1 MSRATQTR
9 KKAATRPKNGQSE
22 PNIFDTYKNELKT
35 AAKAIGKQKINC
47 ELIKTALPYFFETYR
62 TEKHAVSDM
71 VTRVRI
77 GALLDKYL
85 IELHKTRPLCISP
98 FFDVFRAWTECEPV
112 AAIAARFGLSLQ
124 TLHTITAYCINTLC
138 RQSLDYAHE
147 NNLQPQPYIKTDSE
161 LLAELYAQLGIEQP
175 KRFKVAAARLP
186 QSVKQGFAALGLS
199 VPKIDFGRFS
209 TLPTAQK
216 SFIWLERCRKKL
228 KYMPQTPNIKQLTAV
243 IEREKTKLLQKD
255 WYSEKH

>member
-1 MSRATQTR
+1 MRNTPQR
-9 KKAATRPKNGQSE
+9 QRKAATRPKNGQT
-22 PNIFDTYKNELKT
+22 DLKT
-35 AAKAIGKQKINC
+35 AAKALGKQKIDR
-47 ELIKTALPYFFETYR
+47 ELIKRCLPYYFETYR
-62 TEKHAVSDM
+62 NEKHNVSDLATRLRLGLLLENY
-71 VTRVRI
+71 VTHLQNTYKPLPI
-77 GALLDKYL
+77 GEFL
-85 IELHKTRPLCISP
+85 S
-98 FFDVFRAWTECEPV
+98 VFTAWTDCEPV
-112 AAIAARFGLSLQ
+112 ADIAARFGLSLQ

-209 TLPTAQK
+209 ILPTAQK